1 VFSWLFLGELQTVGK
16 NTKHLMEVIMADN
29 TSTPQHCPGYANFKT
44 LKSFTCKCPK
54 CGNIKEIF
62 SDEFDRPHTCS
73 KCDEPIDFSQC
84 QLEGEGK
91 SISPR

>member
-1 VFSWLFLGELQTVGK
+1 MTD
-16 NTKHLMEVIMADN
+16 T
-29 TSTPQHCPGYANFKT
+29 TSTPQHCPGYANFKS

-54 CGNIKEIF
+54 CGKSKEIF

-73 KCDEPIDFSQC
+73 ACNEPIDFAQC
-84 QLEGEGK
+84 ELEGEGK

>member
-1 VFSWLFLGELQTVGK
+1 
-16 NTKHLMEVIMADN
+16 MEVIMAD

-54 CGNIKEIF
+54 CGKVKEIF

-73 KCDEPIDFSQC
+73 GCNEPIDFSQC

>member
-1 VFSWLFLGELQTVGK
+1 
-16 NTKHLMEVIMADN
+16 MEEIMAD

-54 CGNIKEIF
+54 CGEVKEIF

-73 KCDEPIDFSQC
+73 ACSEPIDFSQC